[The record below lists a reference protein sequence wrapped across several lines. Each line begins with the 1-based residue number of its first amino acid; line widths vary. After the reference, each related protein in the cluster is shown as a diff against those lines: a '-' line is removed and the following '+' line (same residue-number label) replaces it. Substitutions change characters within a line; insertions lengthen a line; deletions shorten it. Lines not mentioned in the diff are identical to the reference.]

1 MSKKIIRKHKKRP
14 TSKQRL
20 EQKILRIRDFRN
32 RMENFSEAGGFLDEF
47 RNIDDSHIE
56 FLYKTSLRQFLINF
70 ENSRNINKKV
80 KSYLFNGINFLPT
93 LISFKFYPA
102 GPDVYLSDFLYGG
115 MTLLN
120 YFQIKKKEGIKFS
133 DEVERAIDLLEV
145 NKDAYYGP
153 LIALGK
159 IFEFLSWHI
168 NLVHKGFYWFTFGL
182 VQKDKKRKIDH
193 FCLNLFFE
201 SSEVRSIRINGS
213 KRNVYRIGRTRHDE
227 GIYWAKIHP
236 SLINQK
242 FCKKSGEFNVYIQ
255 EHGIQRLYER
265 LDSFISREYLHYELY
280 QAVINR
286 KISTCDGKTLLEYKL
301 IGWKVGYLLIDIHE
315 NIALI
320 RTFLFITNDGTPEG
334 VKLKKKTG
342 LESLDKQYWAI
353 DKLSTFVNREFRKN
367 KRLKKIFEEC
377 GCGHLYKI
385 DPSEF
390 DRFKDKINPE
400 ELVNSISFRIDDN

>member
-1 MSKKIIRKHKKRP
+1 MPKKKNRKHKKRP

-20 EQKILRIRDFRN
+20 EQKILKIRDFKS

-56 FLYKTSLRQFLINF
+56 FLYKTSHRQFIINF
-70 ENSRNINKKV
+70 ENGCNINKKV

-93 LISFKFYPA
+93 LISFKFYPT

-120 YFQIKKKEGIKFS
+120 YFQIKKKEGLKFS
-133 DEVERAIDLLEV
+133 DEAERAIDLLTI
-145 NKDAYYGP
+145 NKNASYGP
-153 LIALGK
+153 LITLGK

-168 NLVHKGFYWFTFGL
+168 NLVHKGYYWFTFGL

-201 SSEVRSIRINGS
+201 SSEVRSIRIDGS
-213 KRNVYRIGRTRHDE
+213 KRNVYRIGRTMYDE

-236 SLINQK
+236 SLISQK

-255 EHGIQRLYER
+255 EHAIQRLYER
-265 LDSFISREYLHYELY
+265 LDSFISREYLHFELY
-280 QAVINR
+280 QAVINPE
-286 KISTCDGKTLLEYKL
+286 ISTCDGKTLLEYKL

-315 NIALI
+315 NIVLI

-334 VKLKKKTG
+334 TTLRKKTG
-342 LESLDKQYWAI
+342 LESPDKQYWAI

-367 KRLKKIFEEC
+367 NTLKTIFEEC

-385 DPSEF
+385 DPGEF
-390 DRFKDKINPE
+390 DNFKDKLHPE
-400 ELVNSISFRIDDN
+400 ELVNSINLRVTGK

>member
-32 RMENFSEAGGFLDEF
+32 RMENFSATGGFLDEF
-47 RNIDDSHIE
+47 HQIDDSNIE
-56 FLYKTSLRQFLINF
+56 FLYKTSPRQFFINV
-70 ENSRNINKKV
+70 ENGCNINKKV
-80 KSYLFNGINFLPT
+80 KNYLSDGINFLPSI
-93 LISFKFYPA
+93 ISFKFYPS
-102 GPDVYLSDFLYGG
+102 GPDIFLSDFLYGG

-120 YFQIKKKEGIKFS
+120 YFQIKKKEGTKFS
-133 DEVERAIDLLEV
+133 DNVERAIDLLEV

-168 NLVHKGFYWFTFGL
+168 NLVHKGFYWFSLGL

-201 SSEVRSIRINGS
+201 SPEVRSIKVDGY
-213 KRNVYRIGRTRHDE
+213 KRNVYRVGRTKHDE
-227 GIYWAKIHP
+227 GICWAKIHP
-236 SLINQK
+236 SVISQK
-242 FCKKSGEFNVYIQ
+242 FCKKSGKFNIYIQ
-255 EHGIQRLYER
+255 EHAIQRLYER
-265 LDSFISREYLHYELY
+265 LDSFISPEYLHFELY
-280 QAVINR
+280 QAVINPE
-286 KISTCDGKTLLEYKL
+286 ISVSEGNTLLEYKL
-301 IGWKVGYLLIDIHE
+301 IGWKVGYLLIDIHD

-353 DKLSTFVNREFRKN
+353 DKLSTFVNMDFRKN
-367 KRLKKIFEEC
+367 KVLKKIFEEC
-377 GCGHLYKI
+377 GCDHLYKI

-400 ELVNSISFRIDDN
+400 ELANSISFRIDDN